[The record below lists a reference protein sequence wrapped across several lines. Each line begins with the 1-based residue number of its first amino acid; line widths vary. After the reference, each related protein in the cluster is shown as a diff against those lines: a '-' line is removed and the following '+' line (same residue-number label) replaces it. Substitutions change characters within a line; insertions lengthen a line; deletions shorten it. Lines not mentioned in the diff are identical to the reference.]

1 MQQQRSLAPAHPTQ
15 VSPHPAV
22 TCRDNVHK
30 GMEPR
35 LWFLMWKWGTLQVA
49 NSPAQLQ
56 RRDGVPVQLSPASG
70 SVSPTL
76 AKRFLQQYGLRKDT
90 EPWFTVDSSLQGFP
104 KDCSN
109 IPRDSPSGVQ
119 VIQPAGSPPRV
130 VWCDMDTEGKGW
142 TVVQRN
148 SYNTEITWKESWS
161 TYKYGFGNVQQ
172 DYWLGNEYLSLL
184 TRQNIYK
191 VRFVV
196 EDKSNNTRY
205 AEYDIFSVED
215 EPSGYPL
222 RLGRYSGD
230 GEDYLTT
237 YHSGLGGIH
246 DNMKFSTSDK
256 DQDQTSG
263 NCASSYGGWWYD
275 KCQNVLLNRKGYI
288 YWAGFCKSGEC
299 KSSLILVKP
308 TDVCWV
314 RQEEPILLGSSAA
327 EKGRQY

>member
-1 MQQQRSLAPAHPTQ
+1 MMALL
-15 VSPHPAV
+15 
-22 TCRDNVHK
+22 C
-30 GMEPR
+30 
-35 LWFLMWKWGTLQVA
+35 VA
-49 NSPAQLQ
+49 
-56 RRDGVPVQLSPASG
+56 PVQGNGA
-70 SVSPTL
+70 L
-76 AKRFLQQYGLRKDT
+76 AHKKVER
-90 EPWFTVDSSLQGFP
+90 GFP

-109 IPRDSPSGVQ
+109 IPRDSPSGVH

-205 AEYDIFSVED
+205 AEYDIFSVEG

-230 GEDYLTT
+230 SEDYLTT

-275 KCQNVLLNRKGYI
+275 KCQNVLLNGKGYI
-288 YWAGFCKSGEC
+288 YIYLSCLLTRNIQSPASPNTAGTNSRDYPPCSQLQASLASTWP
-299 KSSLILVKP
+299 KSSLRSSHDHTMLTGSARLSCSASVSWLHCP
-308 TDVCWV
+308 ACLFHTRTSSERYSVA
-314 RQEEPILLGSSAA
+314 SSAHLGLVSGHMPSWLVLQEA
-327 EKGRQY
+327 PLPVASSCLK

>member
-1 MQQQRSLAPAHPTQ
+1 MPGVGHTAALCPGPLSPGTHLRGAEPCRRLPSCCLCVGFQSSSLLLLSALSMMVLLCVAPVQ
-15 VSPHPAV
+15 G
-22 TCRDNVHK
+22 N
-30 GMEPR
+30 
-35 LWFLMWKWGTLQVA
+35 GTLAHKKVE
-49 NSPAQLQ
+49 
-56 RRDGVPVQLSPASG
+56 R
-70 SVSPTL
+70 
-76 AKRFLQQYGLRKDT
+76 
-90 EPWFTVDSSLQGFP
+90 GFP

-205 AEYDIFSVED
+205 AEYDIFSVEV

>member
-1 MQQQRSLAPAHPTQ
+1 MGFQSSSLLLLSALSMMALL
-15 VSPHPAV
+15 
-22 TCRDNVHK
+22 C
-30 GMEPR
+30 
-35 LWFLMWKWGTLQVA
+35 VA
-49 NSPAQLQ
+49 
-56 RRDGVPVQLSPASG
+56 PVQGNGA
-70 SVSPTL
+70 L
-76 AKRFLQQYGLRKDT
+76 AHKKVER
-90 EPWFTVDSSLQGFP
+90 GFP

-109 IPRDSPSGVQ
+109 IPRDSPSGVH

-196 EDKSNNTRY
+196 KDKSNNTRY

-215 EPSGYPL
+215 ELSGYPL

-246 DNMKFSTSDK
+246 DNMKFSTTDK
-256 DQDQTSG
+256 DQDQASG

-275 KCQNVLLNRKGYI
+275 KCQNVLLNGKGFI

-299 KSSLILVKP
+299 RSSLILVKP

-314 RQEEPILLGSSAA
+314 RQEEPILLGSQ
-327 EKGRQY
+327 RR

>member
-1 MQQQRSLAPAHPTQ
+1 
-15 VSPHPAV
+15 
-22 TCRDNVHK
+22 
-30 GMEPR
+30 MEPR

-56 RRDGVPVQLSPASG
+56 RRDGVPVQLSPASVCAVHDG
-70 SVSPTL
+70 APLRSPRAGQRGL
-76 AKRFLQQYGLRKDT
+76 AHKKVKR
-90 EPWFTVDSSLQGFP
+90 GFP

-109 IPRDSPSGVQ
+109 IPRDSPSGVH

-142 TVVQRN
+142 TVVRRN

-205 AEYDIFSVED
+205 AEYDIFSVKD
-215 EPSGYPL
+215 EPSGYSL
-222 RLGRYSGD
+222 RLGRYSWGQR
-230 GEDYLTT
+230 
-237 YHSGLGGIH
+237 GLSHHLPLRPGGHTRQHEVQH
-246 DNMKFSTSDK
+246 D
-256 DQDQTSG
+256 
-263 NCASSYGGWWYD
+263 
-275 KCQNVLLNRKGYI
+275 
-288 YWAGFCKSGEC
+288 
-299 KSSLILVKP
+299 
-308 TDVCWV
+308 
-314 RQEEPILLGSSAA
+314 
-327 EKGRQY
+327 

>member
-1 MQQQRSLAPAHPTQ
+1 MMALL
-15 VSPHPAV
+15 
-22 TCRDNVHK
+22 C
-30 GMEPR
+30 
-35 LWFLMWKWGTLQVA
+35 VA
-49 NSPAQLQ
+49 
-56 RRDGVPVQLSPASG
+56 PVQGNGA
-70 SVSPTL
+70 L
-76 AKRFLQQYGLRKDT
+76 AHKKVKR
-90 EPWFTVDSSLQGFP
+90 GFP

-109 IPRDSPSGVQ
+109 IPRDSPSGVY

-130 VWCDMDTEGKGW
+130 VWCGHGHRR
-142 TVVQRN
+142 QRLDRCP
-148 SYNTEITWKESWS
+148 EKFLQHRDHLESWS

-184 TRQNIYK
+184 TRQNTYK

-205 AEYDIFSVED
+205 AEYDIFSVKD

-246 DNMKFSTSDK
+246 DNMKFSTTDK
-256 DQDQTSG
+256 DQDQASG

-275 KCQNVLLNRKGYI
+275 KCQNVLLNGKGYI
-288 YWAGFCKSGEC
+288 YWAGFCKSEEC

-314 RQEEPILLGSSAA
+314 RQEEPILLGS
-327 EKGRQY
+327 RHR

>member
-1 MQQQRSLAPAHPTQ
+1 MGFGARTSHLQGCLALL
-15 VSPHPAV
+15 AV
-22 TCRDNVHK
+22 ASMTPFC
-30 GMEPR
+30 
-35 LWFLMWKWGTLQVA
+35 TT
-49 NSPAQLQ
+49 
-56 RRDGVPVQLSPASG
+56 PVQSTEHGSG
-70 SVSPTL
+70 TSVTS
-76 AKRFLQQYGLRKDT
+76 Q
-90 EPWFTVDSSLQGFP
+90 SGFP
-104 KDCSN
+104 RDCSY
-109 IPRDSPSGVQ
+109 IPRDSPSGVYA
-119 VIQPAGSPPRV
+119 IQPAGSPPRV

-148 SYNTEITWKESWS
+148 SYNTEITWRESWS

-184 TRQNIYK
+184 TQQNAYK

-215 EPSGYPL
+215 EPGGYSL

-230 GEDYLTT
+230 GKDYFTT

-246 DNMKFSTSDK
+246 DNMKFSTTDK

-275 KCQNVLLNRKGYI
+275 KCQNVLLNGKGYI
-288 YWAGFCKSGEC
+288 YWAGFCSSGQC
-299 KSSLILVKP
+299 KSSTILVKP
-308 TDVCWV
+308 ADVC
-314 RQEEPILLGSSAA
+314 
-327 EKGRQY
+327 

>member
-1 MQQQRSLAPAHPTQ
+1 MIR
-15 VSPHPAV
+15 
-22 TCRDNVHK
+22 
-30 GMEPR
+30 
-35 LWFLMWKWGTLQVA
+35 
-49 NSPAQLQ
+49 
-56 RRDGVPVQLSPASG
+56 VPVQLSHASVCAVHDG
-70 SVSPTL
+70 TPLRSPVQGNGAL
-76 AKRFLQQYGLRKDT
+76 AHKKVER
-90 EPWFTVDSSLQGFP
+90 GFP

-109 IPRDSPSGVQ
+109 IPRDSPSGVH

-196 EDKSNNTRY
+196 EDKFNNTRY
-205 AEYDIFSVED
+205 AEFDIFSVED

-246 DNMKFSTSDK
+246 DNMKFSTTDK
-256 DQDQTSG
+256 DQDQASG

-275 KCQNVLLNRKGYI
+275 KCQNVLLNGKGYI

-308 TDVCWV
+308 TDVCCV
-314 RQEEPILLGSSAA
+314 RQEEPILLGS
-327 EKGRQY
+327 RRR